1 MIRVNP
7 DEPLVERR
15 KLFIPRPISVS
26 RSLWSTKNC
35 DDNSNS
41 DNDCAGEETE
51 KRDEGTEREE
61 PAQTATSSTKFK
73 DGKEVMDNDVVE
85 DTAFSLK
92 DVISSND
99 TG

>member
-1 MIRVNP
+1 MV
-7 DEPLVERR
+7 D
-15 KLFIPRPISVS
+15 
-26 RSLWSTKNC
+26 KNC